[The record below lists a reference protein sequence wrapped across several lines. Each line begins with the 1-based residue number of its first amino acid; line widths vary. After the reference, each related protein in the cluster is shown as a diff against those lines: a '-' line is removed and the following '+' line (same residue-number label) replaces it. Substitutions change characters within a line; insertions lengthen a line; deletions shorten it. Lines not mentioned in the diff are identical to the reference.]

1 MRVKYLTLDAGPDG
15 CNSPGS
21 TRDVSDEE
29 ATALVEG
36 GYAEYVGEPPKVS
49 RKKKVETATTD
60 ETTETAT
67 TR

>member
-15 CNSPGS
+15 TNQVGS

-29 ATALVEG
+29 AAALVDG
-36 GYAEYVGEPPKVS
+36 GYAEYVGEPPVKGK
-49 RKKKVETATTD
+49 KKKVETATDKTD
-60 ETTETAT
+60 TETAT